1 MQARVFIAEQG
12 ILRRANMHLNNVRQ
26 GGSMAVNFGSGKG
39 TQQQRPESLLTLG
52 EYLELALDMGGSF
65 IMMRPRAQTCSMHI
79 GEPAGSHD
87 DLRSFGTIEAIL
99 ADEILRLTHAG
110 INFLEI
116 DGQPYRFVRTFTH
129 IDGRGAT
136 VFAPA

>member
-1 MQARVFIAEQG
+1 
-12 ILRRANMHLNNVRQ
+12 MHRNHVRQ
-26 GGSMAVNFGSGKG
+26 GANMAVTSSSGNG
-39 TQQQRPESLLTLG
+39 TRQQTPESLLTLA

-65 IMMRPRAQTCSMHI
+65 IMMRPRAQTCAMYI
-79 GEPAGSHD
+79 GDPAGSHD
-87 DLRSFGTIEAIL
+87 DLRSFGTIEAVL

-116 DGQPYRFVRTFTH
+116 DGQPYRFVRSFTH

-136 VFAPA
+136 VFALA